1 MKRKTEQLRY
11 LCGAGDSHKGPVG
24 LYNIGQ
30 TCCLNSLLQVFIMNL
45 NFTKILKN
53 ITMPREQEE
62 RKRSVPYQLL
72 LLLEKMQDSRVRA
85 LRPVELASCLQNYNV
100 PLFVDHDA
108 AQLFLT
114 LWNLIQSQ
122 ITDSELSE
130 RLKNLYTI
138 TIRESLVCLDCNVKN
153 HRDSSML
160 TLSLPVLDIDSQPL
174 KTLTMK
180 VTNLPPTL
188 TLHLMRFS
196 SKNFS
201 RTQKIIHPLSFPK
214 SLDFSQVL
222 PAVQDWWDPEGQQY
236 ELFAVVAH
244 MGTASCGHYCAYI
257 CNPADGRWFCFND
270 SNVCWSSPNQV
281 TEAVKAAIDLG
292 YRHFDCAFLYHNEKE
307 VGEGIQQKLKEG
319 IVKREDLFIVSKL
332 WNTFHEKDLVK
343 RACQNSLKDLQLD
356 YLDLYLIHWPMGFK
370 AGDDDLPT
378 DQNGMIIASETD
390 YLDTWEAMEDLL
402 SEGLVKAIGVS
413 NFNHKQIER
422 LLNKPDLRYKPT
434 NSQIE
439 SHPFLTQEKLINY
452 CHSKG
457 ISVTAYRP
465 LGGTS
470 DVFNEPIIKKIAE
483 KYKKSEAQVLIRF
496 HIQRNVVVIPKSVTP
511 SRIKEN
517 FQVFDFELTK
527 EDMDALLRLNR
538 NLRLAQF
545 PNAKNHKDYPFNI
558 EY

>member
-174 KTLTMK
+174 KTL
-180 VTNLPPTL
+180 
-188 TLHLMRFS
+188 
-196 SKNFS
+196 
-201 RTQKIIHPLSFPK
+201 
-214 SLDFSQVL
+214 
-222 PAVQDWWDPEGQQY
+222 QY